1 MYVRPISARLLR
13 GSSIPAMR
21 AITCPPFSG
30 HFSRTRTLQPRTYP
44 CRCLCRGFSQITRT
58 TPARLMILHL
68 RQICLTEAR
77 TFMIVVPRGAEGQ
90 LLTFAFLLSP
100 CPCCSPYRGAALR
113 GRLELAQHFGPFLS
127 DCYRM
132 FKVSGQAPVS
142 RDRGP
147 AIAFQRDLSSS
158 DIDHGLNRQHHPFA
172 QAHPTTAHTIIRDRG
187 ILVQAP
193 ANPMT
198 DKLPHHRKPL
208 TLDPFLNRCGDV
220 AKAIADVGL
229 RNPLFQGV

>member
-90 LLTFAFLLSP
+90 LLTFAFLLLP
-100 CPCCSPYRGAALR
+100 VVPRTE
-113 GRLELAQHFGPFLS
+113 GRLCVAASGPCYSRLNTSGPFS
-127 DCYRM
+127 
-132 FKVSGQAPVS
+132 V
-142 RDRGP
+142 
-147 AIAFQRDLSSS
+147 IATECSKCAERLPS
-158 DIDHGLNRQHHPFA
+158 
-172 QAHPTTAHTIIRDRG
+172 
-187 ILVQAP
+187 LV
-193 ANPMT
+193 
-198 DKLPHHRKPL
+198 
-208 TLDPFLNRCGDV
+208 
-220 AKAIADVGL
+220 
-229 RNPLFQGV
+229 